1 MAQAE
6 SISMAD
12 LYHFLAQSMRYP
24 DASWMDAGYFD
35 AIDSFLNGMGMHQ
48 DAAQL
53 RQEIASGDD
62 WLERIQVEHTRLFVN
77 AVPSVVAPPY
87 GSVYLSDDG
96 MLYGQSAVNTKNFYR
111 ERGFDLAGEAD
122 IPDHITF
129 ELEFLALLASEGK
142 SDDEEL
148 FLRQHFRPWF
158 PKFRAR
164 VLEGGRHPF
173 YRVLVNLID
182 FFTREELDNGI
193 ESDEA

>member
-1 MAQAE
+1 MTQTE
-6 SISMAD
+6 SIDMVD
-12 LYHFLAQSMRYP
+12 IYHLLAQSMRYP
-24 DASWMDAGYFD
+24 NAAWMDDQYFA
-35 AIDSFLNGMGMHQ
+35 AIYSFL
-48 DAAQL
+48 DQL
-53 RQEIASGDD
+53 GWHDEADHLRREIPGHGD
-62 WLERIQVEHTRLFVN
+62 WLEALQVEHTRLFVN
-77 AVPSVVAPPY
+77 AIPKVIAPPY

-122 IPDHITF
+122 IPDHLTF
-129 ELEFLALLASEGK
+129 ELEFLALLAAEGK

-182 FFTREELDNGI
+182 FFTREEQDNGI
-193 ESDEA
+193 ESDET